1 MTSRLTRLASI
12 AGLLSSSIAVLSASA
27 GAAGPLVFEDDF
39 AGKLGPGWS
48 FEREDPSAWRAGPAG
63 LEVRVQ
69 PGNMWGGANN
79 AKNVLVHPIP
89 SPTLS
94 PVEISVTLSNRPSAQ
109 WEQANLVWF
118 YDGGNMVKLGQEL
131 VTGRLSIVMGREQ
144 NDQARTVAIIPLD
157 DYRVELRLQATGNRV
172 RGQFRTKPWAK
183 WRDVGE
189 CDLPVKGEPKASLHF
204 YNGPASEE
212 HWVRVQ
218 PFQVRQLDP
227 GAIDWPRE
235 RIVEK
240 VLRSSDTPRR
250 PSDTLPQRGGWSLH
264 ADDGGVLAD
273 TKAEMEQAI
282 YQHRD
287 GTVGWRWNRR
297 VSGTKNPASI
307 GLWAGLAATGPGGP
321 SDEFKGV
328 PVASLESLELRM
340 DAVTRLENDQGDHNF
355 AVVLPLDSGSR
366 ISIWFDWYGPAS
378 EINTLNDGHR
388 DYGVAPDFKSSTHL
402 VYRIRGFRGA
412 PPRINLK
419 AFLDDAPKRGL
430 QVGEV
435 GGVWLCNEVWDGSRG
450 GTLVTQC
457 DLLVNGARRASIP

>member
-1 MTSRLTRLASI
+1 MTSRPDRLASI
-12 AGLLSSSIAVLSASA
+12 AGLFLFCIAVLSAPA
-27 GAAGPLVFEDDF
+27 DAAAPLVFKDDF

-48 FEREDPSAWRAGPAG
+48 IEREDPGAWRTSPAG

-69 PGNMWGGANN
+69 PGNMWGPANN
-79 AKNVLVHPIP
+79 ARNVLVHPIP
-89 SPTLS
+89 SPTTS
-94 PVEISVTLSNRPSAQ
+94 PVEISVTYSNHPTAQ

-144 NDQARTVAIIPLD
+144 NDQARTVAIVPLD

-172 RGQFRTKPWAK
+172 RGQFRTKPWAI

-218 PFQVRQLDP
+218 PFQVRHLDP
-227 GAIDWPRE
+227 DAIDWPRE
-235 RIVEK
+235 RVVEK
-240 VLRSSDTPRR
+240 ILRSSDTPRR
-250 PSDTLPQRGGWSLH
+250 PSDTLPLRGGWSLL
-264 ADDGGVLAD
+264 DDAGVLVPD
-273 TKAEMEQAI
+273 TKAEFEHAI
-282 YQHRD
+282 FQHRD
-287 GTVGWRWNRR
+287 GTLGWRWNRR
-297 VSGTKNPASI
+297 ASGTKAPAAV
-307 GLWAGLAATGPGGP
+307 GLWAGLATTGTGGP
-321 SDEFKGV
+321 SDEFKAI
-328 PVASLESLELRM
+328 PVASLKSLELRM

-366 ISIWFDWYGPAS
+366 ISIWFDWYGPVS

-388 DYGVAPDFKSSTHL
+388 DYGVATEVTSSTHL

-430 QVGEV
+430 PPGKL

-457 DLLVNGARRASIP
+457 DLLMNGERRATIR